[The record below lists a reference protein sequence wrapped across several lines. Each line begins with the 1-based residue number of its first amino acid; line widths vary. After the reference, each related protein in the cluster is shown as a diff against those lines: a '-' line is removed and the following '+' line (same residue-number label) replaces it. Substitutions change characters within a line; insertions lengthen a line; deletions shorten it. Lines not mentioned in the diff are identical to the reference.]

1 MLTVSAFVETHESQG
16 ALPEPEVVLALAR
29 AMAAAAVEAARR
41 GVTNG
46 SALRIAG
53 KRPDFVVS
61 FVDEEPP
68 REGFDPARAVFSS
81 PERLR
86 GDGQEHDLVYGL
98 GVAMYWIS
106 CGNPPFQATSRESLL
121 LAIAEQETAP
131 LLVLRPQLGRA
142 FSDLVRRCFA
152 SDEAL
157 RPRSIEELAEALE
170 QTRVTARG
178 SLASL
183 SDTEGD
189 AFDHLPEGDEPS
201 EPPPP
206 SSREMDQATAAG
218 IVPLL
223 LGLVVVVVAAGL
235 SYRAFAPRS
244 RLPMEDSSA
253 AVAAAR
259 SVAARVRPPSSAT
272 PATTASTTAPAGTQ
286 GDAAPAV
293 SGAPSA
299 APGGAPTDAP

>member
-29 AMAAAAVEAARR
+29 AMAAAAVEAAAR
-41 GVTNG
+41 GVTHG
-46 SALRIAG
+46 SAMRISG

-68 REGFDPARAVFSS
+68 REGFSPERAVFSS

-86 GDGQEHDLVYGL
+86 GDGDAHDLVYGL

-106 CGNPPFQATSRESLL
+106 SGNSPFQATSRDGLL
-121 LAIAEQETAP
+121 LAVAEQETVP
-131 LLVLRPQLGRA
+131 LVVLRPQLGQA

-152 SDEAL
+152 LDPAL
-157 RPRSIEELAEALE
+157 RPASVEEVVAALG
-170 QTRVTARG
+170 QTKVTPRG

-189 AFDHLPEGDEPS
+189 AFDRLPEGDQAS

-206 SSREMDQATAAG
+206 SSREMDHASAAG

-235 SYRAFAPRS
+235 SYRAFAPKS

-253 AVAAAR
+253 VVAAAR
-259 SVAARVRPPSSAT
+259 SVAARVRPLPSASADARPDASET
-272 PATTASTTAPAGTQ
+272 SETGDPPAAPV
-286 GDAAPAV
+286 AAPA
-293 SGAPSA
+293 PS
-299 APGGAPTDAP
+299 P